1 MQEAIIFLLK
11 TAGLGF
17 VTGFVFGY
25 LFKKVSKI
33 ILFLAAVAVVLV
45 FVLGHN
51 EILDID
57 WLALKEKGKEF
68 FDEYFH
74 RYSDRFRVF
83 LRNVPFTVGLIIGAL
98 IGLKKG

>member
-11 TAGLGF
+11 TTGLGI

-33 ILFLAAVAVVLV
+33 ILFLAAVVVVLV

-57 WLALKEKGKEF
+57 WLSLKEQGKEF
-68 FDEYFH
+68 FDEYLH
-74 RYSDRFRVF
+74 RYSQRFRVF
-83 LRNVPFTVGLIIGAL
+83 LRNMPFTFGLIVGAV